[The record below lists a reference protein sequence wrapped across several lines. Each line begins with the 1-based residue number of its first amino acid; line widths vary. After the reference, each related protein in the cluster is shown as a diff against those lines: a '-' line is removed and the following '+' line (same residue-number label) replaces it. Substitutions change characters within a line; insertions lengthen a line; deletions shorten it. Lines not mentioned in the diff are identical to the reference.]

1 MLKHV
6 ILSLMAVLFVEKVT
20 PFSTRFNGNRVD
32 SRSGVLNN
40 VLYAADDMEI
50 GALPPLG
57 YFDPLGMIT
66 DTEKFKRYRA
76 VERKH
81 GRIAMLAMLGT
92 FVHNNFITFGD
103 YSYLSISQDI
113 QFRNVSN
120 GIKGI
125 LQVPLAGQLQI
136 LAFCGFVEL
145 FWWPASQ
152 LDGDYGV
159 RIPYINNWDV
169 QPAKEIRQKNA
180 EINNGRAAMM
190 GIVGIVAQELVT
202 HKTFADQAYD
212 CDINPFGDGRG
223 FF

>member
-6 ILSLMAVLFVEKVT
+6 ILPLMAVLVLFVGQVT
-20 PFSTRFNGNRVD
+20 PFSTRFYDRRGD
-32 SRSGVLNN
+32 SRSGVRLLGMEHMVHSVPKFILEGMLIIFHQQVLNN

-136 LAFCGFVEL
+136 LTFCGFVEL

-152 LDGDYGV
+152 LDGDYGACK
-159 RIPYINNWDV
+159 YL
-169 QPAKEIRQKNA
+169 A
-180 EINNGRAAMM
+180 
-190 GIVGIVAQELVT
+190 
-202 HKTFADQAYD
+202 F
-212 CDINPFGDGRG
+212 
-223 FF
+223 